1 MPEATIQT
9 NEEMENFGFPEP
21 VFYENILNTPK
32 NLEDIS
38 QNCGGWTIK
47 EGKLYYDGATDALSS
62 GMAPLDFPF
71 YAGSKYDM
79 RAVAP
84 FRVTPA
90 GKVFCS
96 DMNIAGGAIS
106 GGTIGG
112 VPVANIAIV
121 GDTNADA
128 VPTGL
133 VVSSTGITTAPDGT
147 QSAYVVLTW
156 TANAESNFDHYLIR
170 YKKHSY
176 TYYTYLIAGTNTITI
191 DGLVPNNAYD
201 FGLATVNKYGIQSS
215 FCTDVNS
222 TTGTDSTAPATVT
235 AGSATGGIQYNL
247 IEWTHNTETDLA
259 SYNIFRSET
268 NNSATG
274 VLIANVRTNY
284 FIDGNRVG
292 GTTYYYWIKAKDTSG
307 NVSAAFSTV
316 KSATPRN
323 VTSDDIVTIAGS
335 KVLIDGAVYLSN
347 WRHSGDLTKID
358 GGDIYANSVTLTQ
371 LNFTPVQTTDVIAR
385 INASAEGIT
394 IEADNLTINA
404 ATTFGAGYNPNT
416 ALLTAQEKAQ
426 VFTAEPT
433 TPYYVDDLW
442 ANGTVLKKCGTQR
455 LTGAYNAADWALATG
470 YTDDTV
476 ANSKIKTFIQDTVP
490 TSISSGDF
498 WINTAVSSIGNNML
512 YRATNAGDTTIAAGH
527 WVAVPDNNKLGGTGS
542 AATGGSYDSAASGA
556 RVRLFPDANTGL
568 QIIDDAGND
577 VFKAM
582 VGGTSV
588 GDIIFG
594 DYAHDQGMFYD
605 KSVGAH
611 GTTYV
616 KGALIGGAGSVFSA
630 DYFSGGIITGQDIE
644 LKQSTIYAASAIID
658 SYSETTRDSSMG
670 LYSGNNIG
678 IGQSFTN
685 SNSNRLD
692 KVKFYIERYG
702 NPSGNVTA
710 TIYAHTGTY
719 GTDGKPTG
727 AVLATSD
734 AVNVAT
740 VSDSNFVL
748 TEFIFSGANE
758 ITLSAGI
765 QYIAVINFSGGD
777 SSNNLMVGMHGTSP
791 THSGNAS
798 YSTNLSSWSALST
811 DYDLCFYV
819 YGEQISSGDCA
830 IRAGKTGFNNNE
842 TGWIAGIDGNDGNK
856 PKLIIGTPTEYLAV
870 LGDTMVNTLKIGGYD
885 VGDVQL
891 IASDAAKYAAAPTT
905 PTLMKS
911 IQLGRPGNY
920 RVSFQARAVNSQ
932 PDSRN
937 AHFYLTKQTY
947 SPTTNYL
954 AMTTIGISGN
964 ADSGYIDY
972 ASGGN
977 AYIDVSNLVYGDT
990 LYLWGYADGG
1000 VACYVQNYK
1009 IKVAALNE
1017 VVPPSVTLA

>member
-1 MPEATIQT
+1 MPEAIVQT
-9 NEEMENFGFPEP
+9 NEEMENFGFPDP

-96 DMNIAGGAIS
+96 DMNIAGGAIA

-112 VPVANIAIV
+112 VPVANVAIV
-121 GDTNADA
+121 ADTTANA

-133 VVSSTGITTAPDGT
+133 TVSATGISTAPDGT

-156 TANAESNFDHYLIR
+156 AANAESNFDHYLIR

-176 TYYTYLIAGTNTITI
+176 TYYTYLTANTNTITI
-191 DGLVPNNAYD
+191 DGLVPNVSYD
-201 FGLATVNKYGIQSS
+201 FGVCTVNKYGISSS
-215 FCTDVNS
+215 FCTNVNS
-222 TTGTDSTAPATVT
+222 TTGTDNTAPATVT
-235 AGSATGGIQYNL
+235 AGSATGAIQYCL
-247 IEWTHNTETDLA
+247 IEWTHNAEPDLA
-259 SYNIFRSET
+259 SYNVYRSET

-292 GTTYYYWIKAKDTSG
+292 GTTYYYWIKAVDTSG

-323 VTSDDIVTIAGS
+323 VTSDDIVTIAGN

-347 WRHSGDLTKID
+347 WRHSSDLTKID

-371 LNFTPVQTTDVIAR
+371 LNFTPVQTTDVIAK

-476 ANSKIKTFIQDTVP
+476 ANSKIKTFIQDTIP
-490 TSISSGDF
+490 TSISAGDF
-498 WINTAVSSIGNNML
+498 WINTAVSAIGNNML
-512 YRATNAGDTTIAAGH
+512 YRATAAGDTTIAAGH

-542 AATGGSYDSAASGA
+542 AATGGSYDTAASGA
-556 RVRLFPDANTGL
+556 RVRIFPDANTGL

-577 VFKAM
+577 VFKAI

-630 DYFSGGIITGQDIE
+630 DYFSGGIINS
-644 LKQSTIYAASAIID
+644 KQITLGFTDNAGDCFIAAGKTDFDNDESGFIMGID
-658 SYSETTRDSSMG
+658 DSD
-670 LYSGNNIG
+670 
-678 IGQSFTN
+678 
-685 SNSNRLD
+685 SN
-692 KVKFYIERYG
+692 KVKF
-702 NPSGNVTA
+702 
-710 TIYAHTGTY
+710 
-719 GTDGKPTG
+719 
-727 AVLATSD
+727 
-734 AVNVAT
+734 
-740 VSDSNFVL
+740 
-748 TEFIFSGANE
+748 
-758 ITLSAGI
+758 
-765 QYIAVINFSGGD
+765 
-777 SSNNLMVGMHGTSP
+777 
-791 THSGNAS
+791 
-798 YSTNLSSWSALST
+798 
-811 DYDLCFYV
+811 
-819 YGEQISSGDCA
+819 
-830 IRAGKTGFNNNE
+830 
-842 TGWIAGIDGNDGNK
+842 
-856 PKLIIGTPTEYLAV
+856 IIGTPTEYLAV
-870 LGDTMVNTLKIGGYD
+870 LGDTFINTLRVGGYTP
-885 VGDVQL
+885 GSVQL
-891 IASDAAKYAAAPTT
+891 IASDAEKSDSDTT
-905 PTLMKS
+905 VATIMKQ
-911 IQLGRPGNY
+911 IQVGRDGTYRITFDVRSVNGDLGTRLGRY
-920 RVSFQARAVNSQ
+920 RITKYPYWNLYGYEFEVQQSVAQGA
-932 PDSRN
+932 DSGW
-937 AHFYLTKQTY
+937 A
-947 SPTTNYL
+947 SMP
-954 AMTTIGISGN
+954 ISGN
-964 ADSGYIDY
+964 
-972 ASGGN
+972 
-977 AYIDVSNLVYGDT
+977 IDVALTAGQSVY
-990 LYLWGYADGG
+990 LYAYNDGG
-1000 VACYVQNYK
+1000 VTAYVRNL
-1009 IKVAALNE
+1009 KVKVSALNE
-1017 VVPPSVTLA
+1017 VSAPSVVVA